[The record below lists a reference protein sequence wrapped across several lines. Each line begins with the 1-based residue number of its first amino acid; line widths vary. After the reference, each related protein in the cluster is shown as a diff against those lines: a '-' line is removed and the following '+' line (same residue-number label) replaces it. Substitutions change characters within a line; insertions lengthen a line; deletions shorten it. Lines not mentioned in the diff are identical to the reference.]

1 MDVGAL
7 AFCNPHPA
15 SATPCASHEALGQ
28 GLAFESSDYRL
39 KNLLADLP
47 FCIGLL
53 LFRKQK
59 SSLKFASASS

>member
-1 MDVGAL
+1 MDVGAS

-39 KNLLADLP
+39 NLLQADLP
-47 FCIGLL
+47 FCIGSL

-59 SSLKFASASS
+59 SSPKFANAGS